1 MNRSSRFLFQ
11 HCFTGAEA
19 ALTILIRKARATA
32 LKSHGPRLLDSVCS
46 IDHFNAFFFQH
57 LHDPCHIL
65 AAHTFFV
72 FRAESHMDG
81 LHAFLFHA
89 FYFFMPS
96 SSSGSFPQP
105 LQRIKAATSTSI
117 PLYLSKLLIRL
128 LNAVKQAAPAQTLL
142 ELRQFNIAI
151 FFIMYP

>member
-19 ALTILIRKARATA
+19 ALHNSNQKSAGHSSKKPRPTA
-32 LKSHGPRLLDSVCS
+32 FLRFSVFH
-46 IDHFNAFFFQH
+46 DHFNAFFFQH
-57 LHDPCHIL
+57 LHDPCHVL

-81 LHAFLFHA
+81 LHAFLFLRST
-89 FYFFMPS
+89 FSFMPS

-105 LQRIKAATSTSI
+105 LQLHKGCYFHIHSFVSFKTSD
-117 PLYLSKLLIRL
+117 PLIERGKTGCPRTDFIGI
-128 LNAVKQAAPAQTLL
+128 
-142 ELRQFNIAI
+142 EAI
-151 FFIMYP
+151 